1 MTRAWVLGWSVF
13 VGIWWVV
20 LAASL
25 ADDET
30 CSWIC
35 FTFGDM
41 LTLSLF
47 PAAIVW
53 ALGLIALYIVGR
65 VRGRRSPGD
74 AGSNTRTG

>member
-1 MTRAWVLGWSVF
+1 MTRSRVLGWSVF
-13 VGIWWVV
+13 VGICWVV
-20 LAASL
+20 LPASL

-41 LTLSLF
+41 LTVLLL

-53 ALGLIALYIVGR
+53 ALGLIVMYIVGR
-65 VRGRRSPGD
+65 VRARRSPGD
-74 AGSNTRTG
+74 AGTNTRTG

>member
-13 VGIWWVV
+13 VGICWIV

-35 FTFGDM
+35 FTFADM
-41 LTLSLF
+41 LTLSLL

-65 VRGRRSPGD
+65 VRGRRPTYD
-74 AGSNTRTG
+74 AGTNSRTG